1 MFGLGIIRF
10 IARRREVRSS
20 DQLVMVV
27 FGSTTPGLL
36 SSMSS
41 FFGSISSSILNCM
54 DNLFK
59 WSIRQSHLVFWS
71 EDAKHVVHNVPLMR
85 HGKTSG
91 LAIVFDVLE
100 GLRFCSIV
108 SKSAAHRTD
117 TTALS
122 TRRAI
127 DVCPKTASNHS
138 QAIFGQRVLANLGSG
153 SFPWMVR
160 WRPSELWN
168 MRNNSFVGVC
178 YGHIPQS
185 HAFSRRVSGALKKPI
200 DSYLIVFG
208 LLG

>member
-54 DNLFK
+54 DNHFK
-59 WSIRQSHLVFWS
+59 WSIRQSHPVFWS
-71 EDAKHVVHNVPLMR
+71 EDAKRLVHNVPLMR
-85 HGKTSG
+85 PGKHRG

-108 SKSAAHRTD
+108 SKSAAHSTG
-117 TTALS
+117 TMALS

-127 DVCPKTASNHS
+127 DVCPKTASNNS
-138 QAIFGQRVLANLGSG
+138 QAIFGQRVLADFGSG
-153 SFPWMVR
+153 SFP
-160 WRPSELWN
+160 
-168 MRNNSFVGVC
+168 
-178 YGHIPQS
+178 
-185 HAFSRRVSGALKKPI
+185 
-200 DSYLIVFG
+200 
-208 LLG
+208 